1 MESDVLVDLTY
12 GVIIRPL
19 SERFA
24 GLIVEPIDTRSVVRE
39 IVNAT

>member
-1 MESDVLVDLTY
+1 MESDVKVDLTY

-19 SERFA
+19 GERFA
-24 GLIVEPIDTRSVVRE
+24 GLIVEPIDTGPVVRE